1 MLREVLRMPD
11 ALPEMRGG
19 TCDIAAAVI
28 GAKVIPIP
36 VPVTSSAGSNVRQ
49 LVVVD
54 T

>member
-1 MLREVLRMPD
+1 
-11 ALPEMRGG
+11 MRGG

-36 VPVTSSAGSNVRQ
+36 VPVTSSPGSNVRQ